1 MANGPR
7 SIYSRRQ
14 RLGPAR
20 YDNPL
25 ADFLDN
31 LPGYVNQ
38 FQQNQL
44 ALGRQQ
50 LEEQRYID
58 ARNKEAQRYQNAL
71 TQQDFNNHMKIY
83 NALDKS
89 SQKQQYLQN
98 VLLKDPRFKDF
109 DLTALNNATT
119 NSVKLESDYDEMS
132 SRYQDII
139 TMASKDQ
146 FSEYED
152 VNRLFTT
159 MKGML
164 SDYRGTEYERDLANK
179 YNTISALKKDL
190 QEKSGKVISIDDAPF
205 NVKSQYKNL
214 SKLQETTAKA
224 FREAEVSINEIAN
237 YNPKTNKFEL
247 IDEFSG
253 NKTNEQ
259 DLLKRQRTYNL
270 SKRNLDA
277 TQAKLGSFIDDNN
290 LRYPEIVTAEKR
302 EAMDARNKEMTD
314 WFAENQSYLLAKSE
328 EGGALSEML
337 YDDLSGVD
345 RYDRYQMLKE
355 LVDQE
360 KEFDQMFADLD
371 EGDDQSV
378 VADQGNDNQPVDNS
392 REGADD
398 MEPGVEITDQDVEDV
413 LANVR
418 ETTGFYP
425 EGDAPRAEDRQ
436 ETEPSPAVPI
446 VAEQVQ
452 ARGDSPTEEVIA
464 RRTEQ
469 ARGTELFPDVSF
481 DSLEE
486 SDLKDAKGKDVSFSN
501 PRTYNSQI
509 NNMYKKAESIS
520 ERVKFLKSKKGLL
533 GNRLGMKDDAELF
546 RLENEAKE
554 LVDSLV
560 KSLAVKDASVDQ
572 SVGSTTKKQKNQRN
586 IKLTATS
593 FLKNK
598 KFSSVFDLEQYF
610 NNLLQ

>member
-1 MANGPR
+1 
-7 SIYSRRQ
+7 
-14 RLGPAR
+14 
-20 YDNPL
+20 
-25 ADFLDN
+25 
-31 LPGYVNQ
+31 
-38 FQQNQL
+38 
-44 ALGRQQ
+44 
-50 LEEQRYID
+50 
-58 ARNKEAQRYQNAL
+58 
-71 TQQDFNNHMKIY
+71 
-83 NALDKS
+83 
-89 SQKQQYLQN
+89 
-98 VLLKDPRFKDF
+98 
-109 DLTALNNATT
+109 
-119 NSVKLESDYDEMS
+119 
-132 SRYQDII
+132 
-139 TMASKDQ
+139 
-146 FSEYED
+146 
-152 VNRLFTT
+152 
-159 MKGML
+159 
-164 SDYRGTEYERDLANK
+164 LANK
-179 YNTISALKKDL
+179 FNTISALKKDL

-237 YNPKTNKFEL
+237 YNPKTKKYEL

-253 NKTNEQ
+253 E
-259 DLLKRQRTYNL
+259 DLYQKDLIQRQRTYNL

-314 WFAENQSYLLAKSE
+314 WFAENQSYLLAKAE

-355 LVDQE
+355 LVKQE

-371 EGDDQSV
+371 EVDDQVV
-378 VADQGNDNQPVDNS
+378 VADQVNDNQPVDNS
-392 REGADD
+392 REGASD

-418 ETTGFYP
+418 QTTGFYP

-436 ETEPSPAVPI
+436 ETEPSAVPI

-452 ARGDSPTEEVIA
+452 ARGDGPTEEVIK
-464 RRTEQ
+464 RRAEQ
-469 ARGTELFPDVSF
+469 ARGAEPFPDVSF
-481 DSLEE
+481 DSLEK

-520 ERVKFLKSKKGLL
+520 ERVKFLKRKKGLL

-546 RLENEAKE
+546 RLENEAEE
-554 LVDSLV
+554 LVDTLI
-560 KSLAVKDASVDQ
+560 KSLAVKDALVDQ
-572 SVGSTTKKQKNQRN
+572 SVGSTTKKQKDQRN
-586 IKLTATS
+586 IKLTAKS

>member
-1 MANGPR
+1 MPGHTR

-20 YDNPL
+20 FDNPL
-25 ADFLDN
+25 ADFLDR
-31 LPGYVNQ
+31 LPDYVNQ

-44 ALGRQQ
+44 ALDRQQ
-50 LEEQRYID
+50 LQEQRYID
-58 ARNKEAQRYQNAL
+58 ARNREDKRYEDAL

-83 NALDKS
+83 SALDKA

-98 VLLKDPRFKDF
+98 VLLKDSRFKDF
-109 DLTALNNATT
+109 DLTALNNAMT
-119 NSVKLESDYDEMS
+119 NSVKLESDYDDMS
-132 SRYQDII
+132 SKYQDII

-152 VNRLFTT
+152 VNNLFTD
-159 MKGML
+159 MKGMQ

-179 YNTISALKKDL
+179 YNAISALKKDL

-224 FREAEVSINEIAN
+224 FREAEVSINELAN

-247 IDEFSG
+247 IDEFIG
-253 NKTNEQ
+253 NRTNEQ

-290 LRYPEIVTAEKR
+290 LRYPEIITAEQR
-302 EAMDARNKEMTD
+302 ESKDAMTKETTD

-328 EGGALSEML
+328 EGGVLSEML

-345 RYDRYQMLKE
+345 RYDRYQMLKG
-355 LVDQE
+355 LVEQE

-371 EGDDQSV
+371 IDEKSEPFE
-378 VADQGNDNQPVDNS
+378 QGA
-392 REGADD
+392 RMTTGANF
-398 MEPGVEITDQDVEDV
+398 EPGQITSQDVDDV
-413 LANVR
+413 LADVR

-446 VAEQVQ
+446 VAEQAQ
-452 ARGDSPTEEVIA
+452 AREDSPTEQVIA
-464 RRTEQ
+464 RRAEQ
-469 ARGTELFPDVSF
+469 AEGAELFPDVSF
-481 DSLEE
+481 GSLEE

-509 NNMYKKAESIS
+509 NSMYNKAESIS
-520 ERVKFLKSKKGLL
+520 EKVKFLKRKKVLL
-533 GNRLGMKDDAELF
+533 GNRLGPKDDAELF
-546 RLENEAKE
+546 RLENETKE
-554 LVDSLV
+554 LVDTLI
-560 KSLAVKDASVDQ
+560 KSLAVKDALVDQ
-572 SVGSTTKKQKNQRN
+572 SVGSTTKKQKDQRN
-586 IKLTATS
+586 IKLTAKS